1 MTIVGTDVPVEFD
14 GETLGTVDARR
25 AADGDVPAGVA

>member
-14 GETLGTVDARR
+14 GETLGAAHVRR
-25 AADGDVPAGVA
+25 ATDGDAPAGVS